1 MPDIRLPYGKTYL
14 TASLPDDYPVEIVAP
29 VAASAADDS
38 VQLAREALAQPVGG
52 VRLADFGGAL
62 SVAITISDKT
72 RPIPHA
78 VIYPLLDQL
87 HALGIP
93 NAAITFFLATGAHTP
108 MPTNEFSLVLP
119 DDMLARYRVV
129 SHDCDDQANL
139 VQLGATPR
147 GTPVWANRQFMDA
160 DLRIVIGNI
169 EPHQFMGF
177 SGGVKS
183 VAVGLAGRATI
194 NRNHELMLDP
204 KSQLGTYDDN
214 PARQDVEAIG
224 KLFGVH
230 FALNTVLNANKQVVQ
245 VLAGDP
251 VAVMRAGIPLVR
263 ELNEVRVAA
272 PFDLVIASPGGH
284 PKDIN
289 VYQAQKALAHAVR
302 ITKPGGTVIVV
313 AECKEGAGSRSYERW
328 IADMDSHAAVLER
341 FAREPF
347 ELGPHK
353 AFQIARDSEM
363 VDARWV
369 TSLSSELTQRLLL
382 NSQIDL
388 ATAVTGALSQLGTG
402 ARIGVMSAAN
412 ATVPVLE

>member
-14 TASLPDDYPVEIVAP
+14 TAVLPDDYPVEIIAP
-29 VAASAADDS
+29 VAASAVDDPAR
-38 VQLAREALAQPVGG
+38 LAREALAQPVGG
-52 VRLADFGGAL
+52 ARLAEFTGAQ

-87 HALGIP
+87 RALDIP
-93 NAAITFFLATGAHTP
+93 DASITFLLATGAHAP
-108 MPTNEFSLVLP
+108 MSPDEFPLVLP
-119 DDMLARYRVV
+119 NDMLARYRVV

-139 VQLGATPR
+139 GYLGDTPR

-194 NRNHELMLDP
+194 NRNHELVLDP
-204 KSQLGTYDDN
+204 RSQLGTYDDN

-230 FALNTVLNANKQVVQ
+230 FALNTVLNANKQIVQ

-251 VAVMRAGIPLVR
+251 VSVMRAGIPLVR
-263 ELNEVRVAA
+263 ELNEVHVSA

-289 VYQAQKALAHAVR
+289 VYQAQKALAHAARV
-302 ITKPGGTVIVV
+302 TKPGGTVIVV
-313 AECKEGAGSRSYERW
+313 AECAEGAGSRGYERW
-328 IADMDSHAAVLER
+328 IAGMESHAAVLER

-369 TSLSSELTQRLLL
+369 TSLSSDLAQRLLL
-382 NSQIDL
+382 NSQSDL
-388 ATAVTGALSQLGTG
+388 AAAVTGALSRLGAG
-402 ARIGVMSAAN
+402 ARIGVMPAAN